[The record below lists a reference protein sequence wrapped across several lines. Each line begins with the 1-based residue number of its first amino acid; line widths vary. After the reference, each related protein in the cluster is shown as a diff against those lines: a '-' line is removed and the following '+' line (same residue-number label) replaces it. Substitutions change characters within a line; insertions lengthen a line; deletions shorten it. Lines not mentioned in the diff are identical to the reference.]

1 VKFQAKLI
9 IIDEER
15 IFKEIEEKDPASV
28 SLNGPDGI
36 LPQVQ
41 ETAIKISEKF
51 GIPTYV
57 LADTTWGTCDMNSMG
72 SKVLGADI
80 QFNIGHTINTEVYE
94 KNLILI
100 DAFDDV
106 EFDRVAKKC
115 TELLK
120 GKIISLVTDSQ
131 HLHQIDKVE
140 KILTENGI
148 TVKIGKGKGQLN
160 DGQVFGCEF
169 YPASE
174 LKKEVDAYVFL
185 GQSNFHAAGIALSTN
200 LPTYVLDPYFNEVRE
215 VTEFAQKL
223 KKKATLAIYKA
234 ADAKSFGVIVGLKEG
249 QLSKVFALKIKKD
262 LEKEGKQ
269 VQLFAL
275 TDITN
280 DRLKNLKGIDA
291 FIQVACPRIS
301 TDNQF
306 DKPVLSTPQA
316 NALLKILRNESI
328 EGYLEIP
335 HWL

>member
-1 VKFQAKLI
+1 MIV
-9 IIDEER
+9 IDEER
-15 IFKEIEEKDPASV
+15 IFKEIEEKNPASV

-41 ETAIKISEKF
+41 ETAMKISERYE
-51 GIPTYV
+51 IPVYV
-57 LADTTWGTCDMNSMG
+57 LADTTWGTCDLNSNG
-72 SKVLGADI
+72 AKVLGSEI
-80 QFNIGHTINTEVYE
+80 QFNIGHTINTESLE
-94 KNLILI
+94 KNLVLI

-106 EFDRVAKKC
+106 EFEGVAKKC
-115 TELLK
+115 RERLK
-120 GKIISLVTDSQ
+120 GKTISLVTDSQ
-131 HLHQIDKVE
+131 HLHQVEKVE
-140 KILTENGI
+140 RILTEVGI

-169 YPASE
+169 YPATG

-200 LPTYVLDPYFNEVRE
+200 LPTFVLDPYFNEVRE

-223 KKKATLAIYKA
+223 KRKATLAIYKA
-234 ADAKSFGVIVGLKEG
+234 AEATSFGVIVGLKEG
-249 QLSKVFALKIKKD
+249 QLSKVFALKIKEE
-262 LEKEGKQ
+262 LEKEGKK

-280 DRLKNLKGIDA
+280 ERLRNLKGIDA

-306 DKPVLSTPQA
+306 DMPVLSSPQA
-316 NALLKILRNESI
+316 NALLKILRNENI
-328 EGYLEIP
+328 DEYLEIQ

>member
-1 VKFQAKLI
+1 MIV
-9 IIDEER
+9 IDEER
-15 IFKEIEEKDPASV
+15 IFKEIQDKNPASV

-41 ETAIKISEKF
+41 ETAIKISKKF
-51 GIPTYV
+51 GIPAYI
-57 LADTTWGTCDMNSMG
+57 LADTTWGTCDLNTNGAKILG
-72 SKVLGADI
+72 SEI
-80 QFNIGHTINTEVYE
+80 QFNIGHTINTESLE
-94 KNLILI
+94 KNLVLI
-100 DAFDDV
+100 NAYDDVAFDS
-106 EFDRVAKKC
+106 VAKKC
-115 TELLK
+115 IDILK
-120 GKIISLVTDSQ
+120 GKTVSLVTDSQ
-131 HLHQIDKVE
+131 HLDQVDKV
-140 KILTENGI
+140 KTILIEGNI
-148 TVKIGKGKGQLN
+148 TVKVGKGKGQLN

-169 YPASE
+169 YPATT

-200 LPTYVLDPYFNEVRE
+200 LPTYVLDPYFNEIRE
-215 VTEFAQKL
+215 ITEFAQKL

-234 ADAKSFGVIVGLKEG
+234 SEAKTFGVIVGLKEG
-249 QLSKVFALKIKKD
+249 QLSKVFALKIKKE
-262 LEKEGKQ
+262 LEKEGKK

-280 DRLKNLKGIDA
+280 DRLRNFKGIDA

-306 DKPVLSTPQA
+306 DKPVLSSPQA

-328 EGYLEIP
+328 EEYLEIP

>member
-1 VKFQAKLI
+1 MI

-15 IFKEIEEKDPASV
+15 IFKEIEDKKPASI

-41 ETAIKISEKF
+41 ATAVKISKKF
-51 GIPTYV
+51 GIPAYV
-57 LADTTWGTCDMNSMG
+57 LADTTWGTCDLNSLG
-72 SKVLGADI
+72 SKVLGAGI
-80 QFNIGHTINTEVYE
+80 QFNIGHTINMESPE
-94 KNLILI
+94 KNLLLI
-100 DAFDDV
+100 DAFDDI
-106 EFDRVAKKC
+106 EFDSVAKKC
-115 TELLK
+115 TEILK

-131 HLHQIDKVE
+131 HLHQMDKVE
-140 KILTENGI
+140 KILTESGI
-148 TVKIGKGKGQLN
+148 IVKIGKGKGQLN

-234 ADAKSFGVIVGLKEG
+234 AEAKSFGVIVGLKEG
-249 QLSKVFALKIKKD
+249 QLSKVFALKIKKE
-262 LEKEGKQ
+262 LEKEGKE

-280 DRLKNLKGIDA
+280 DRLQNLKGIDA

-306 DKPVLSTPQA
+306 SKPVLSTPQA
-316 NALLKILRNESI
+316 NALLKILRHESI
-328 EGYLEIP
+328 DEYLEIP

>member
-1 VKFQAKLI
+1 MIV
-9 IIDEER
+9 IDEER
-15 IFKEIEEKDPASV
+15 IFKEIQDKNPASV

-41 ETAIKISEKF
+41 ETAIKISKKF
-51 GIPTYV
+51 GIPAYI
-57 LADTTWGTCDMNSMG
+57 LADTTWGTCDLNTNGAKILG
-72 SKVLGADI
+72 SEI
-80 QFNIGHTINTEVYE
+80 QFNIGHTINTESLE
-94 KNLILI
+94 KNLVLI
-100 DAFDDV
+100 NAYDDVAFDS
-106 EFDRVAKKC
+106 VAKKSIDI
-115 TELLK
+115 LK
-120 GKIISLVTDSQ
+120 GKTVSLVTDSQ
-131 HLHQIDKVE
+131 HLDQVDKV
-140 KILTENGI
+140 KMILTEGNI
-148 TVKIGKGKGQLN
+148 TVKVGKGKGQLN

-169 YPASE
+169 YPATT

-185 GQSNFHAAGIALSTN
+185 GQSNLHAAGIALSTN

-215 VTEFAQKL
+215 ITEFAQKL

-234 ADAKSFGVIVGLKEG
+234 SEAKTFGVIVGLKEG
-249 QLSKVFALKIKKD
+249 QLSKVFALKIKKE
-262 LEKEGKQ
+262 LEKEGKK

-280 DRLKNLKGIDA
+280 DRLRNFKGIDA

-306 DKPVLSTPQA
+306 DKPVLSSPQA

-328 EGYLEIP
+328 EEYLEIP

>member
-1 VKFQAKLI
+1 MI
-9 IIDEER
+9 IINEER
-15 IFKEIEEKDPASV
+15 IFKEIEEKNPASV

-41 ETAIKISEKF
+41 DTAMRITKKF
-51 GIPTYV
+51 GIPAYI
-57 LADTTWGTCDMNSMG
+57 LADTTWGTCDLNTNG
-72 SKVLGADI
+72 AKVLGSEI
-80 QFNIGHTINTEVYE
+80 QFNIGHTINTESLE
-94 KNLILI
+94 KNLVLI

-106 EFDRVAKKC
+106 KFDSVAKKC

-120 GKIISLVTDSQ
+120 GKTISLVTDSQ
-131 HLHQIDKVE
+131 HLHQVDKVE
-140 KILTENGI
+140 KILTESGI
-148 TVKIGKGKGQLN
+148 NVKIGKGKGQLN

-169 YPASE
+169 YPATD

-215 VTEFAQKL
+215 VTEFAQQL

-249 QLSKVFALKIKKD
+249 QLSKVFALKIKKE
-262 LEKEGKQ
+262 LEKEGKE

-280 DRLKNLKGIDA
+280 DRLRNLKGIDA

-316 NALLKILRNESI
+316 NALLKILRKEDI
-328 EGYLEIP
+328 GEYLEIQ

>member
-1 VKFQAKLI
+1 LI
-9 IIDEER
+9 IINEER
-15 IFKEIEEKDPASV
+15 IFKEIEEKNPASV

-41 ETAIKISEKF
+41 ETAKRITKKF
-51 GIPTYV
+51 GIPAYI
-57 LADTTWGTCDMNSMG
+57 LADTTWGTCDLNTNG
-72 SKVLGADI
+72 AKVLGSEI
-80 QFNIGHTINTEVYE
+80 QFNIGHTINTESLE

-106 EFDRVAKKC
+106 EFDSVAKKC

-120 GKIISLVTDSQ
+120 GKTISLVTDSQ
-131 HLHQIDKVE
+131 HLHQVDKVE
-140 KILTENGI
+140 KILTESGI
-148 TVKIGKGKGQLN
+148 NVKIGKGKGQLN

-169 YPASE
+169 YPASD

-215 VTEFAQKL
+215 VTEFAQQL

-249 QLSKVFALKIKKD
+249 QLSKVFALKIKKE
-262 LEKEGKQ
+262 LEKEGKE

-280 DRLKNLKGIDA
+280 DRLRNLKGIDA

-316 NALLKILRNESI
+316 NALLKILRKEDI
-328 EGYLEIP
+328 GEYLEIQ